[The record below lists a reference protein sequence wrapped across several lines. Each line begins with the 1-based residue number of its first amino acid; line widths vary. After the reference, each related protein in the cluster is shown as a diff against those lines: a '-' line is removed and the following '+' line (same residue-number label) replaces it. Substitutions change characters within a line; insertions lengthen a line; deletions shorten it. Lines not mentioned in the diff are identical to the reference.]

1 MEKIAAPIDNKNL
14 MEDPFEDDVF
24 GNFYPAYDHRV
35 GKMRHLIG
43 HKEVKDEFNY
53 EEGLVDVKWQWGDN
67 CIRITLLAV
76 PGVSDS
82 YDWEYA
88 RKVIFGDYRKLFKSW
103 ECEENENLVV
113 EFYEL
118 VNTLNVIF
126 YFECEYTPQFL
137 LENMEAELK

>member
-24 GNFYPAYDHRV
+24 VDFYSCYDHRV

-43 HKEVKDEFNY
+43 HKVVKDERGFDC
-53 EEGLVDVKWQWGDN
+53 EEGLVDVEWKWGDN
-67 CIRITLLAV
+67 CVRITLLAI
-76 PGVSDS
+76 PGVPDS
-82 YDWEYA
+82 YDWEYTREA
-88 RKVIFGDYRKLFKSW
+88 IFEEYRKTFKSW

-118 VNTLNVIF
+118 MNTLNVIF
-126 YFECEYTPQFL
+126 YFECE
-137 LENMEAELK
+137 